1 MPDVDVFDTTNGH
14 QEESDVMSPLDDTLS
29 PHAASTSD
37 AVGEST
43 DETGPP
49 AEHVG
54 GEIKGEPP
62 AQKVPTKS
70 TATKPP
76 GTTVKKARV
85 IITFARPFVIRLEI
99 SLS

>member
-1 MPDVDVFDTTNGH
+1 MPDVNVLDTTNGH
-14 QEESDVMSPLDDTLS
+14 HEESDVLSPMDDTLS
-29 PHAASTSD
+29 PHPVSTSD

-43 DETGPP
+43 DEAGPP

-54 GEIKGEPP
+54 EETKEEPP
-62 AQKVPTKS
+62 ARKVPSKT

-76 GTTVKKARV
+76 AATVKKARV
-85 IITFARPFVIRLEI
+85 IVTFPRPFVIRLEI